1 VHQLLS
7 QLGMIVDLAIEHGA
21 DLAVLVPHR
30 LVAGRQIDDREAP
43 MAKEHTPQIVDMK
56 AVAVGPAMRQ
66 SGGHALKVG
75 AAAAARESGQ
85 PAHPIR
91 PFCRN

>member
-1 VHQLLS
+1 MAEEDAPGL
-7 QLGMIVDLAIEHGA
+7 VDI
-21 DLAVLVPHR
+21 
-30 LVAGRQIDDREAP
+30 
-43 MAKEHTPQIVDMK
+43 K

-91 PFCRN
+91 PFYRN

>member
-1 VHQLLS
+1 MTEEDALGLVH
-7 QLGMIVDLAIEHGA
+7 IKAI
-21 DLAVLVPHR
+21 
-30 LVAGRQIDDREAP
+30 
-43 MAKEHTPQIVDMK
+43 
-56 AVAVGPAMRQ
+56 AVGPAMRQ